1 MARPEIALWASG
13 TAGEAIS
20 KALDLAPDLAVR
32 RDGGL
37 PEEGG
42 ALVWYEP
49 EPAASMLPILSRQI
63 AARYQKGMGLV
74 LLGGA
79 VFSTLTVDLF
89 SIVPA
94 APAQILNGERVWMVN
109 PRHPLSAG
117 LPSYVDIPGRRV
129 RHFPADMSKCSQLL
143 CLSMLDGQKM
153 VHTGFCYERTGRAL
167 CLTLG
172 GGEGEC
178 YAFGPM
184 GTLLLNAVCWAC
196 RQANRKSIHSKEDF
210 Q

>member
-1 MARPEIALWASG
+1 MKRLEIALWASG
-13 TAGEAIS
+13 MAGDAIS
-20 KALDLAPDLAVR
+20 EALGRTPDFAVR

-42 ALVWYEP
+42 ALIWYEP
-49 EPAASMLPILSRQI
+49 EPVLSMPPTVSRQI
-63 AARYQKGMGLV
+63 AARYQTDMGLV

-79 VFSTLTVDLF
+79 VFSALTRELF

-94 APAQILNGERVWMVN
+94 TSAQILSMERVWMVN

-117 LPSYVDIPGRRV
+117 LPSYADIPGKRL
-129 RHFPADMSKCSQLL
+129 RHFPAEMSKCSQLL

-153 VHTGFCYERTGRAL
+153 IRTGFCYERAGRAL

-172 GGEGEC
+172 SEEGEC
-178 YAFGPM
+178 YALGAM
-184 GTLLLNAVCWAC
+184 SMLLRNAGRWAC
-196 RQANRKSIHSKEDF
+196 KAEP
-210 Q
+210 